1 MKDKTQS
8 VMIDGIEYVPRSEAK
23 TIAESVDG
31 MPFTIVRTYS
41 AGVYFGYLKEEKGDE
56 CILVNARNVWYW
68 SGAAS
73 LLQMA
78 NEGVSKPDECKFTQ
92 EVAEIKLKGVIAI
105 LKCTKEAQDNL
116 SSVKI
121 WSE

>member
-1 MKDKTQS
+1 
-8 VMIDGIEYVPRSEAK
+8 MIDGIEYVPRSEAK

>member
-1 MKDKTQS
+1 MKEKTQS
-8 VMIDGIEYVPRSEAK
+8 VMIGGIEYVPKGEVK
-23 TIAESVDG
+23 TVAESLDG
-31 MPFTIVRTYS
+31 MPFVIVRTYS
-41 AGVYFGYLKEEKGDE
+41 AGVYFGYLKEEKKDE
-56 CILVNARNVWYW
+56 CILANARNVWYW

-78 NEGVSKPDECKFTQ
+78 NEGVNKPNDCKLTQ

-121 WSE
+121 WSN